1 MDIVLSTYANGSTF
15 IDKGSEI
22 PVWASNTTT
31 ANSWAL
37 PNVDYGISKNG
48 QDIYIQ
54 YGKNEYGWASIR
66 YWNYKVNI
74 LSQTLRDDNSLD
86 VTLRVIM
93 NFWRSTEA
101 PSRLDGYRVVYNIY
115 INGTH
120 MMNYTGRTID
130 DIRLD
135 SDKYVDITV
144 NVPPEQYSNSSA
156 MHLTI
161 EYPDGEYIST
171 SSYIGVRLYNPNP
184 LDPDI
189 KPWAIRKSG
198 VFRTLNVPSGTFK
211 KRSSGSWVD
220 KSIHKESSVN
230 AINKGVARIRKS
242 GSWRG
247 QNKFGS

>member
-1 MDIVLSTYANGSTF
+1 MDIVLSTYANGTTF
-15 IDKGSEI
+15 IDKSPEI
-22 PVWASNTTT
+22 PLWASNTTT

-37 PNVDYGISKNG
+37 PNVDYGISRNG
-48 QDIYIQ
+48 QNIYIQ

-86 VTLRVIM
+86 VTLRVTM
-93 NFWRSTEA
+93 NFWRSSEA
-101 PSRLDGYRVVYNIY
+101 PSRIDGYRVIYNMY

-120 MMNYTGRTID
+120 VMNYVGRTID
-130 DIRLD
+130 NIWID
-135 SDKYVDITV
+135 SDKVVDITV

-156 MHLTI
+156 MNLTV
-161 EYPDGEYIST
+161 EYPDGEYSPT

-184 LDPDI
+184 AFI
-189 KPWAIRKSG
+189 KPWSIRKSG
-198 VFRTLNVPSGTFK
+198 TFKTLNVPSGNFK

-220 KSIHKESSVN
+220 KSQHSISSVN
-230 AINKGVARIRKS
+230 AINSGVARIRKS